1 METVKIDLTGSFSG
15 QTITMRKRISARV
28 LIDLQGDPAT
38 QFAAFERLVVEHT
51 LLDLDGKA
59 TDSVLDAPVEALT
72 QAMDK
77 WALAINTLP
86 NA

>member
-38 QFAAFERLVVEHT
+38 QFAAFEKLVVEHT
-51 LLDLDGKA
+51 LLDLDGNA
-59 TDSVLDAPVEALT
+59 ADSVLDAPVEAIT

-77 WALAINTLP
+77 WAAAINTLP

>member
-1 METVKIDLTGSFSG
+1 METVKIDLTGAFTG
-15 QTITMRKRISARV
+15 QTITMRKRVSARV

>member
-1 METVKIDLTGSFSG
+1 METVQIDLVGAFAG

-28 LIDLQGDPAT
+28 LIDLQGDPGT
-38 QFAAFERLVVEHT
+38 QFAAFEKLVVAHT
-51 LLDLDGKA
+51 VLDLDGNPA
-59 TDSVLDAPVEALT
+59 ESILDAPVEAIT

-77 WALAINTLP
+77 WAAALNTLP

>member
-1 METVKIDLTGSFSG
+1 METVKIDLVGAFAG

-38 QFAAFERLVVEHT
+38 QFNAFEKLVVSHT
-51 LLDLDGKA
+51 LLDLDGNPAK
-59 TDSVLDAPVEALT
+59 SVLDAPVEAIT
-72 QAMDK
+72 QAMEH
-77 WALAINTLP
+77 WATALNTLP